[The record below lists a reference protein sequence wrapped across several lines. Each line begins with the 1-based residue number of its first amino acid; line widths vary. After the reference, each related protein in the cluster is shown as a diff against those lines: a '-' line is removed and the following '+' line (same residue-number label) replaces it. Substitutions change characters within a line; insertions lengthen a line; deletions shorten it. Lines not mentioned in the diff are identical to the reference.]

1 MVQGGNKYHT
11 DEKFLQLVDRQ
22 YAHSKMGSSRNFFE
36 TPRLFFKYVQTRS
49 FSFAL
54 FLSSSQNLWSNIS
67 SKHFEKLVNMK
78 LSVQKLLYKT
88 TLVNLENPQTFFL
101 FRYTCSVNVQTWKLI
116 FMFAFVS
123 TLFSNTTDVIEIFL
137 HSCDNLT
144 LKILYDVLGLGQTP
158 WWRLCWR
165 SACRIS
171 CISAYHGSIQ
181 VFLWSWD
188 VHDRHP

>member
-11 DEKFLQLVDRQ
+11 DEKFLQLVDHQ

-88 TLVNLENPQTFFL
+88 TLVNLENPQTFFFVSIYL
-101 FRYTCSVNVQTWKLI
+101 FSERPNMKINFHVWVPFSSIFKHSLRIWKL
-116 FMFAFVS
+116 F
-123 TLFSNTTDVIEIFL
+123 TQLRQQ
-137 HSCDNLT
+137 
-144 LKILYDVLGLGQTP
+144 YG
-158 WWRLCWR
+158 
-165 SACRIS
+165 
-171 CISAYHGSIQ
+171 
-181 VFLWSWD
+181 
-188 VHDRHP
+188 